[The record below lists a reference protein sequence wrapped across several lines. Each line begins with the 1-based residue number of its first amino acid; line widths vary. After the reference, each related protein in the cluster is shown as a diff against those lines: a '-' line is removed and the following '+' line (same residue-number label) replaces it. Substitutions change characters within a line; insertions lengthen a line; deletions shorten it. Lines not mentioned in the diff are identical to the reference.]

1 MTYEPS
7 EAEKALLEKL
17 LGIKN
22 ELKQLV
28 ASNDELVGVLGA
40 VIRSID
46 AAKDRIANEIYMLR
60 TSGRP
65 PV

>member
-7 EAEKALLEKL
+7 APEKALLEKL

-28 ASNDELVGVLGA
+28 ASNDELVRA
-40 VIRSID
+40 VEKV
-46 AAKDRIANEIYMLR
+46 AKELYMR
-60 TSGRP
+60 REAGRHEG
-65 PV
+65 